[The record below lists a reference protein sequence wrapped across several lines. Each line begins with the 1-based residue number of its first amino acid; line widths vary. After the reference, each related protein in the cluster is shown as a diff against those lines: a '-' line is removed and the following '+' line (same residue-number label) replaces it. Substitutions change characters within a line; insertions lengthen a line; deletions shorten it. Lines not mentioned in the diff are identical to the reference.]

1 MLPSLYHRGSEVRD
15 LAPLREVV
23 QRFEKEF
30 GSRLRKECQIVADTR
45 ISYVSL
51 YDHLV
56 LTAGFAVAMVT
67 ELLLRGKSP
76 EDICGLPLGH
86 EDLKT
91 VARFGGL
98 LHDIGKAKEGET
110 EYRYHV
116 ERGLETAETLLHNW
130 GLDKELSKVLLGV
143 IARHHLRDIG
153 NQPTSLLEKV
163 ICLADSYASAGDR
176 PELSRGETKREFEQ
190 ITRSIRALE
199 KELFG
204 GELPLVF
211 LMADVDA
218 IKSYVYE
225 TRALPEIRGGS
236 EILQELEEEI
246 RDTFREQLAEECL
259 LYCGG
264 GGLLAVLPASE
275 AEKWTAAIERL
286 YPERTGIATVTVVT
300 SSPVGYEEIARGLFP
315 YDTESVMGLTGK
327 GVAADL
333 LFSHFEAMAEE
344 RKQRKN
350 FGELV
355 AYLASKLQQKKREKY
370 TAPFFATF
378 PFQARCTSCGKRAG
392 EREDLE
398 ELLCG
403 VCSAKRE
410 KGREQRRAFVEDF
423 AAFLR
428 EKGMSFSPES
438 LRYPKDLDALT
449 GGKEYLALFYADG
462 NNMGDI
468 LQKAPS
474 PAFFRHF
481 SETIKKITRE
491 ALFSAFV
498 DTFGPKVL
506 GNSERPL
513 PFEIVALGGDDVVAI
528 VPGSAGWALALHFLE
543 AFEEHEDRHRL
554 QQEMKAIRINARL
567 SMSAGLAI
575 ADLKYPVGFLLN
587 ITEGLLKR
595 AKRLARDTQ
604 ESTLCHFW
612 LRSPVLVEE
621 SEKLL
626 TTLYER
632 PKGVVLT
639 ARPYTLEGARELT
652 TIARHILDTGVAGT
666 QLRSFAE
673 ALESG
678 VPASLNFVL
687 YQVARMREDRRKNF
701 VDALRELGTLAGGSG
716 MFFWAKRDGR
726 WVTPLLDVLELIEV
740 GALEYFREGE
750 YAGNASR

>member
-1 MLPSLYHRGSEVRD
+1 MRN
-15 LAPLREVV
+15 LAQLEEVV
-23 QRFEKEF
+23 QKFEKEF
-30 GSRLRKECQIVADTR
+30 SSRLRKGYRIVADTR
-45 ISYVSL
+45 IPYVSL
-51 YDHLV
+51 YDHLA

-67 ELLLRGKSP
+67 ELLLRGKNS
-76 EDICGLPLGH
+76 EDICGLSLGLK
-86 EDLKT
+86 DLQIT
-91 VARFGGL
+91 ARLGGL
-98 LHDIGKAKEGET
+98 LHDIGKANEGET

-116 ERGLETAETLLHNW
+116 ERGVEFAKAMFQNW
-130 GLDKELSKVLLGV
+130 GLDVKLSEVLLGV

-153 NQPTSLLEKV
+153 SQPVSLLEKV

-176 PELSRGETKREFEQ
+176 PELSKGETKREFEQ
-190 ITRSIRALE
+190 AVRNIRALE

-204 GELPLVF
+204 EKLPLVF

-236 EILQELEEEI
+236 EILQEIEEEI
-246 RDTFREQLAEECL
+246 RGMFRGQLAEECL

-264 GGLLAVLPASE
+264 GGFLAVLPASE
-275 AEKWTAAIERL
+275 AEKWASEIERL

-300 SSPVGYEEIARGLFP
+300 SSPVGYEEIARGLSP
-315 YDTESVMGLTGK
+315 HDTESVMDLTGE
-327 GVAADL
+327 GVALDL
-333 LFSHFEAMAEE
+333 LFSHFEAMVGE
-344 RKQRKN
+344 RKKRKN

-392 EREDLE
+392 EREDLD

-403 VCSAKRE
+403 ICFTKRE
-410 KGREQRRAFVEDF
+410 KGREQKRTFVEHF
-423 AAFLR
+423 AAFLG
-428 EKGMSFSPES
+428 EKGIPFSPEGF
-438 LRYPKDLDALT
+438 RYPKDLDDLT
-449 GGKEYLALFYADG
+449 GGKECLALFYADG

-498 DTFGPKVL
+498 ETFGPKVL
-506 GNSERPL
+506 CDSGRPL

-554 QQEMKAIRINARL
+554 QGEMEAIGITTHL

-575 ADLKYPVGFLLN
+575 ADLKYPVGFLLD

-604 ESTLCHFW
+604 GSTLCHFW
-612 LRSPVLVEE
+612 LRSSVLVEGG
-621 SEKLL
+621 EKLL
-626 TTLYER
+626 ATLYEC
-632 PKGVVLT
+632 PKGIVLT
-639 ARPYTLEGARELT
+639 ARPYTLEDARKLT
-652 TIARHILDTGVAGT
+652 AIARHILDTGVAAT

-673 ALESG
+673 VLESG
-678 VPASLNFVL
+678 VPASLNFIL
-687 YQVARMREDRRKNF
+687 YQVARMREEKKKKLI
-701 VDALRELGTLAGGSG
+701 DALRELGTLAGGSG
-716 MFFWAKRDGR
+716 MFFWAKKDGH
-726 WVTPLLDVLELIEV
+726 WVTALLDVLELIEI